1 MLLRNTVCT
10 LLLGSLSFSAIGAVG
25 KACPDYNSYYFGN
38 PSAEEQM
45 HLELI
50 NRARANPKA
59 EARIYGLSS
68 VTEGVTDVSKMSTN
82 AMQPLTFNYK
92 LYLAA
97 KGHSKDMAD
106 NEYFSHY
113 SQGSGKSPFDRI
125 EDQNYNYARGGENLA
140 YTATTASIDKGESSI
155 KLHGDLFIDEGY
167 PGRGHRVNILSP
179 KFKEVG
185 ISLAFGIRKSR
196 FNSYYVTDDFASSA
210 DSACRFIT
218 GVVYD
223 DNDGDK
229 FYTIGEGVKDVQIA
243 IKDTSSTT
251 KTANAG
257 GYGIPVEDGTYT
269 VTFTHNT
276 LGSYT
281 KTVTVN
287 GNSVKLDVLASQFA
301 SGSTSD
307 DDTGS
312 TGDDTGSTG
321 DDTGSTGDDAATQY
335 AVSTYDATTTELFI
349 KAMRA
354 DGFSFKLDVGAIYA
368 SDLSATDAN
377 IIKSKMEFVTG
388 LTGDAKD
395 MTVFK
400 LTSSVP
406 VESSKHGATYS
417 MTSKASFVEVHELHV
432 TQDGVVVSKLEVL
445 FIYAEASGR
454 GYLVIYGTKPKE

>member
-1 MLLRNTVCT
+1 MLLRNTLCT
-10 LLLGSLSFSAIGAVG
+10 LLLGSLSFSAMGAVG

-68 VTEGVTDVSKMSTN
+68 VTEGVTDTSKMSTN

-106 NEYFSHY
+106 NEYFAHY

-125 EDQNYNYARGGENLA
+125 EDQGYNYASGGENLA

-210 DSACRFIT
+210 DSTCRFIT

-243 IKDTSSTT
+243 IQDTSSTT

-281 KTVTVN
+281 KAVTVN

-307 DDTGS
+307 D
-312 TGDDTGSTG
+312 
-321 DDTGSTGDDAATQY
+321 TGSTGDDATTQY
-335 AVSTYDATTTELFI
+335 AVSTYDASTTELFI

-354 DGFSFKLDVGAIYA
+354 DGFPFKLDVGAVYA
-368 SDLSATDAN
+368 SNLSATDAN
-377 IIKSKMEFVTG
+377 IIKSKMELVTG

-406 VESSKHGATYS
+406 VESAKHGATYS
-417 MTSKASFVEVHELHV
+417 LTSKASFVEVHELHV
-432 TQDGVVVSKLEVL
+432 MQNGVVVSKLEVL
-445 FIYAEASGR
+445 FIYAEASGQ
-454 GYLVIYGTKPKE
+454 GYLVIYGTKPKS